1 MNPILGILLMSIG
14 SLGAA
19 SFYVPI
25 KRIRNWSW
33 ESYWIVQGIVS
44 WLLAPWIFAYF
55 TAPSGTLLDILANSP
70 VPAKWNAIIFGA
82 LWGIG
87 GLTFGLSMR
96 FLGVALG
103 QSIALGFCAAFGTI
117 IPPILNH
124 ENLFGTSAGILI
136 LVGVSICIAG
146 IALIGYAGSLKDKG
160 LTEEQKKEAIKDFA
174 LRKGLLIAMLAG
186 IMSACFSLG
195 IEKGDAIRQLAE
207 KTYHV
212 NPLYSTN
219 PVLIFI
225 LLGGFFTN
233 LLYCGYL
240 NIKNRTYTDYFS
252 VPRAIFFNNIFFCL
266 LGGTLWFLQFFFLG
280 MGKSMLPDNMK
291 IFSWTI
297 LMALNIAFSNI
308 WGIIL
313 HEWKGTNGKT
323 KLVLVLGILVLV
335 LSTLVISLK

>member
-1 MNPILGILLMSIG
+1 MKSILGILLMSIG

-25 KRIRNWSW
+25 KKIKNWSW

-44 WLLAPWIFAYF
+44 WILAPWIFAYF
-55 TAPSGTLLDILANSP
+55 TAPSGTLMDILANSP
-70 VPAKWNAIIFGA
+70 SQAKWNAMIFGA
-82 LWGIG
+82 LWGVG

-117 IPPILNH
+117 IPPLLNG
-124 ENLFGTSAGILI
+124 ENLFGTTAGILI
-136 LVGVSICIAG
+136 IVGVSICIAG

-174 LRKGLLIAMLAG
+174 LKKGLLIAVLAG

-195 IEKGDAIRQLAE
+195 LEKGDAIRQLGE
-207 KTYHV
+207 NTYHV

-225 LLGGFFTN
+225 LLGGFITN
-233 LLYCGYL
+233 LLYCAYL
-240 NIKNRTYTDYFS
+240 NVKNKTYTDYFS
-252 VPRAIFFNNIFFCL
+252 VSGGVFTNNVLFCL

-308 WGIIL
+308 WGIL
-313 HEWKGTNGKT
+313 LKEWKGTSSKT
-323 KLVLVLGILVLV
+323 RIVLVAGIFVLV
-335 LSTLVISLK
+335 LSTFVISLK

>member
-1 MNPILGILLMSIG
+1 MKPIIGILLMSIG

-25 KRIRNWSW
+25 KKIKNWSW

-44 WLLAPWIFAYF
+44 WLLAPWIFAYI
-55 TAPSGTLLDILANSP
+55 TAPSGTLLDILSNSP
-70 VPAKWNAIIFGA
+70 STAKWNAVIFGA
-82 LWGIG
+82 LWGVG

-96 FLGVALG
+96 YLGVALG

-117 IPPILNH
+117 IPPILNG
-124 ENLFGTSAGILI
+124 ENLFGSTAGILI
-136 LVGVSICIAG
+136 LAGVSICIAG

-160 LTEEQKKEAIKDFA
+160 LTEEQKKAAIKDFA
-174 LRKGLLIAMLAG
+174 LKKGLLIAILAG
-186 IMSACFSLG
+186 VMSACFSLG
-195 IEKGDAIRQLAE
+195 IEKGDAIRKLAE
-207 KTYHV
+207 SNYHM

-233 LLYCGYL
+233 LVYCGYL
-240 NIKNRTYTDYFS
+240 NIKNESFKDYFS
-252 VPRAIFFNNIFFCL
+252 VSGSIFFNNILLCI

-280 MGKSMLPDNMK
+280 MGKSMLPGSMK

-313 HEWKGTNGKT
+313 HEWKGTSNKT
-323 KLVLVLGILVLV
+323 IVVLIAGIMVLV
-335 LSTLVISLK
+335 LSTFVISLK

>member
-1 MNPILGILLMSIG
+1 MKSILGILLMSIG

-25 KRIRNWSW
+25 KRVKNWSW
-33 ESYWIVQGIVS
+33 ESYWIIQGIVS
-44 WLLAPWIFAYF
+44 WLIAPWIFAYF
-55 TAPSGTLLDILANSP
+55 TTPSGTLLDILSNSP
-70 VPAKWNAIIFGA
+70 SQAKWNAVIFGA
-82 LWGIG
+82 LWGVG

-96 FLGVALG
+96 YLGVALG

-117 IPPILNH
+117 IPPILNG
-124 ENLFGTSAGILI
+124 ENLFGSTAGILI
-136 LVGVSICIAG
+136 LIGVSICIAG

-160 LTEEQKKEAIKDFA
+160 LTEEQKKAAIKDFA
-174 LRKGLLIAMLAG
+174 LKKGLIIAVLAG

-195 IEKGDAIRQLAE
+195 LEKGDAIRQIGE
-207 KTYHV
+207 NSYHV

-233 LLYCGYL
+233 LIYCGYL
-240 NIKNRTYTDYFS
+240 NIKNKTYTDYFS
-252 VPRAIFFNNIFFCL
+252 VSQGIFMNNILFCL

-280 MGKSMLPDNMK
+280 MGKSMLPESMK

-313 HEWKGTNGKT
+313 NEWKGTSNKT
-323 KLVLVLGILVLV
+323 RLFLLLGIVVLI

>member
-1 MNPILGILLMSIG
+1 MKSILGILLMSIG

-19 SFYVPI
+19 SFYVPLKGI
-25 KRIRNWSW
+25 KKWSW

-44 WLLAPWIFAYF
+44 WVLAPWIFAYF
-55 TAPSGTLLDILANSP
+55 TAPSGTLLDILNNSP
-70 VPAKWNAIIFGA
+70 AQAKWQAAIFGA
-82 LWGIG
+82 LWGVG

-117 IPPILNH
+117 IPPILNGQ
-124 ENLFGTSAGILI
+124 NLFSSSAGILI

-160 LTEEQKKEAIKDFA
+160 LTEEQKREAIKDFA
-174 LRKGLLIAMLAG
+174 LRKGLIIAVLAG

-195 IEKGDAIRQLAE
+195 LEKGDAIRRLGESA
-207 KTYHV
+207 YHV

-225 LLGGFFTN
+225 LFGGFITN
-233 LLYCGYL
+233 LVYCVYL
-240 NIKNRTYTDYFS
+240 NIKNKTYTDYLS
-252 VPRAIFFNNIFFCL
+252 VSGSVFTNNILFCL

-280 MGKSMLPDNMK
+280 MGKSMLPDSMK

-313 HEWKGTNGKT
+313 KEWKGTSSKT
-323 KLVLVLGILVLV
+323 RLVLLGGIIVLI